1 MANKNKIYNMKK
13 KVFYNTIAIMGAVF
27 CLCLNSCKEDEE
39 DGLVT
44 AITVREA
51 VYVSP
56 IMQLSLKDNATLQ
69 LTPYIMP
76 QTASN
81 KNVTYSNKHP
91 ELLTVSESGLITPKG
106 IGTDTVTIRAK
117 DGSNVSVS
125 YPVIIADHQV
135 KATAINVTAAGA
147 NMVIKIGNTFNLG
160 AAVTLAPTDTWD
172 KTVNYKSANESI
184 ATIST
189 AGIVT
194 AVAEGTTV
202 ITITTADGSNISR
215 DCNVTVQGLVI
226 RDVDYNRSAW
236 TVSVDPTRAISA
248 FDATIGGDDPK
259 YLIDNGSIPDKTAES
274 CLSVYK
280 PGRTGTP
287 LASEPDIQVFFVI
300 DMKASQDVSYFRLRH
315 RTDNRTVALQVWKAS
330 FYGSNDGENYTLI
343 KAGVDTKSE
352 LTGGGN
358 LPADDPKLNVTIKL
372 DETVKYRYIK
382 MTYDDWNHDASMS
395 MQIAEFN
402 IGKTVIE

>member
-1 MANKNKIYNMKK
+1 M
-13 KVFYNTIAIMGAVF
+13 MGAVF
-27 CLCLNSCKEDEE
+27 CFCLNSCKDDE

-56 IMQLSLKDNATLQ
+56 VMQLSLKDNATLQ

-81 KNVTYSNKHP
+81 KNVTYSNARHD
-91 ELLTVSESGLITPKG
+91 LLEISASGLITPKG
-106 IGTDTVTIRAK
+106 IGTDTITISATDASGVK
-117 DGSNVSVS
+117 VS
-125 YPVIIADHQV
+125 YPVIISDHQV

-147 NMVIKIGNTFNLG
+147 NMVIKAGNTFNLG
-160 AAVTLAPTDTWD
+160 ATVTLTPADTWN
-172 KTVNYKSANESI
+172 KTVTYKSANESI
-184 ATIST
+184 ATVT
-189 AGIVT
+189 AAGVVT
-194 AVAEGTTV
+194 AVAEGITV

-226 RDVDYNRSAW
+226 RDVDYARTGW
-236 TVSVDPTRAISA
+236 TVTVDPTRAISA
-248 FDATIGGDDPK
+248 FDTTIGGDDPK
-259 YLIDNGSIPDKTAES
+259 YLIDNSSIPDKTAES

-287 LASEPDIQVFFVI
+287 LASEPDLQVFFVI
-300 DMKASQDVSYFRLRH
+300 DMKTAQDISYFRLRH

-330 FYGSNDGENYTLI
+330 FYGSNDGTNFTLI

-358 LPADDPKLNVTIKL
+358 LPADDPKLNVTVKL
-372 DETVKYRYIK
+372 EQTVNYRYIK